1 MPKSVAHG
9 LTSADVRLLLEV
21 QRMTEEGESP
31 GTVQLAKGIVRRT
44 GWGTFELTAHGRMTA
59 AKVVH
64 NHRVIE
70 SYFVIVLG
78 LDAEYACR
86 EASKIGHIAGDR
98 VVASMCRSLNW
109 PERCVHGR
117 EVSHSTCR

>member
-1 MPKSVAHG
+1 V
-9 LTSADVRLLLEV
+9 
-21 QRMTEEGESP
+21 
-31 GTVQLAKGIVRRT
+31 
-44 GWGTFELTAHGRMTA
+44 
-59 AKVVH
+59 KVVH

-78 LDAEYACR
+78 LDAEYACT
-86 EASKIGHIAGDR
+86 EASKIGHIVGDR

-117 EVSHSTCR
+117 EVSHRTCR